1 MSETRNQL
9 RIREILGEQEPE
21 KDHSLRAQ
29 AMKRAAGGRVPRTM
43 TPWEWEQWYASH
55 GMPEEHR
62 VKPQWNKSVWQRL
75 FGRRATGKTP
85 PNCVRNG
92 GEDAEF

>member
-1 MSETRNQL
+1 MSETRNQR

-29 AMKRAAGGRVPRTM
+29 AMERAAEDGVPRTM

-55 GMPEEHR
+55 GMPDQHR
-62 VKPQWNKSVWQRL
+62 VKPESSRSLWQRL
-75 FGRRATGKTP
+75 FGRRTAGQAP
-85 PNCVRNG
+85 ANCVRNTD
-92 GEDAEF
+92 EDAEF